1 MSGPALPEDFDGKV
15 RLFPLPNLVMFP
27 GVVQGLHI
35 FEPRYRQMVADA
47 LSGDRIIGMTLLK
60 AQASADEA
68 RPAVYPVGCSGVITH
83 VERLADGRY
92 HLILRGVE
100 KFQIVGEEASAP
112 GQLYRTAHVS
122 TCDEPIGAADREALA
137 YERRRLEARLAPLL
151 ERGRAE
157 SFLSQTMPDVD
168 LVNALAQYLE
178 FEPVERQALLEQP
191 GPLARCR
198 AMMELL
204 DLKAL
209 LEKTSPTD
217 TLH

>member
-1 MSGPALPEDFDGKV
+1 MAPGTIPI
-15 RLFPLPNLVMFP
+15 FPLPTVVLFP
-27 GVVQGLHI
+27 NVFLPLHI
-35 FEPRYRQMVADA
+35 FEQRYRQMVADA

-60 AQASADEA
+60 APAAADEGT
-68 RPAVYPVGCSGVITH
+68 PPVYPVGCSGVITH
-83 VERLADGRY
+83 VERLADGRFN
-92 HLILRGVE
+92 LILRGVE
-100 KFQIVGEEASAP
+100 KFQIVGEEPPAQ

-122 TCDEPIGAADREALA
+122 AYDESLGAADREALA

-157 SFLSQTMPDVD
+157 SFLPQTMPDVD

-178 FEPVERQALLEQP
+178 FEPLERQALLEQP

-204 DLKAL
+204 DVKAL
-209 LEKTSPTD
+209 LDKTAATD
-217 TLH
+217 TVH